1 VPHLD
6 DAMTMMRRVLIDAMI
21 LLTMSISTAGAQT
34 TAGDLAPSVQ
44 QRVETLVRSKADLPP
59 ATTLSFKMGGP
70 SDLPGFDKL
79 SAHFASAL
87 TGASGNISFLISKD
101 GSHLAQLSTYDIS
114 GNPRAKVA
122 SEGRPSRGGPPDAP
136 VLVVVFDDLECPYCA
151 QLNKQ
156 LYPALASRYTKGQ
169 VRVVYQN
176 VPIEGHPWAMRAA
189 VDTDCLGQM
198 NPDAYWAAVD
208 GIHEHA
214 AEYGGTE
221 RKLSLAEQQI
231 DAETLEDGRR
241 FHVEEEKL
249 QACIKRQDPTPEKS
263 SIELGETLGVTHT
276 PTVFVN
282 GAKSEGIVP
291 MDFIFDMVDN
301 ALKAEG
307 QIPPPRKPTSE

>member
-1 VPHLD
+1 MPH
-6 DAMTMMRRVLIDAMI
+6 RVLMHATI
-21 LLTMSISTAGAQT
+21 LLTIGISTAGAQT

-44 QRVETLVRSKADLPP
+44 QRVETLLRSKADLPP
-59 ATTLSFKMGGP
+59 ATTLSFKIGGP
-70 SDLPGFDKL
+70 SDLPGFEML

-101 GSHLAQLSTYDIS
+101 GSRLAQLSTYDIS
-114 GNPRAKVA
+114 GDPRAKIRT
-122 SEGRPSRGGPPDAP
+122 EGRPSRGGPPNAP
-136 VLVVVFDDLECPYCA
+136 VLIVVFDDLECPYCA

-176 VPIEGHPWAMRAA
+176 VPIEGHPWAMHAA
-189 VDTDCLGQM
+189 VDTECLAQA

-221 RKLSLAEQQI
+221 RKLSVAEQQL
-231 DAETLEDGRR
+231 DAETLEEGRR

-249 QACIKRQDPTPEKS
+249 QACIKRQDATPETS
-263 SIELGETLGVTHT
+263 SIALGDTLGVTHT

-301 ALKAEG
+301 ALKAVG
-307 QIPPPRKPTSE
+307 QTPPPRKLASE